1 MGKKIQSFIYYRHI
15 LYDRRYK
22 MYDKTEIRIL
32 EQIYL
37 NPGIHKRE
45 LSKQLKLGMPSIDCG
60 LKKINQLIQ
69 QKKSGNQIN
78 YFLDY
83 SKEALIPSLNTV
95 EHSRF
100 ERFPAKV
107 RLSVTDFLRELK
119 DKPVIALIFGSYAS
133 GTYTKNSD
141 IDILLVFQKIEDS
154 KEIENTAKKISMKTN
169 TQLNPVY
176 LSYQEFKQSFH
187 NPTNE
192 FFKKL
197 HWRFSHV

>member
-1 MGKKIQSFIYYRHI
+1 
-15 LYDRRYK
+15 

-60 LKKINQLIQ
+60 LKKISKLIK
-69 QKKSGNQIN
+69 QKKVGNQIN

-83 SKEALIPSLNTV
+83 SKEMLSSALGTV
-95 EHSRF
+95 EYSRF
-100 ERFPAKV
+100 EKLPVKIK
-107 RLSVTDFLRELK
+107 LSVRDFLKELEV
-119 DKPVIALIFGSYAS
+119 KPVIALIFGSFAN

-154 KEIENTAKKISMKTN
+154 KKIENTAKKISMKTN
-169 TQLNPVY
+169 TQLSPVY
-176 LSYQEFKQSFH
+176 LSYKEFKESFH
-187 NPTNE
+187 NQTKE

-197 HWRFSHV
+197 KKDKVILIGIEWWRQLLDEET

>member
-1 MGKKIQSFIYYRHI
+1 
-15 LYDRRYK
+15 

-45 LSKQLKLGMPSIDCG
+45 LSKQLKLGMPSIDYG
-60 LKKINQLIQ
+60 LQKINNLIK

-83 SKEALIPSLNTV
+83 SKEELTPSLNTV

-100 ERFPAKV
+100 ERLPAKV
-107 RLSVTDFLRELK
+107 RLSINDFLKELK
-119 DKPVIALIFGSYAS
+119 EKPVITVIFGSYANN
-133 GTYTKNSD
+133 TYTKSSD
-141 IDILLVFQKIEDS
+141 IDILLIFQKIEDS
-154 KEIENTAKKISMKTN
+154 KEIENSAKKISMKTN

-176 LSYQEFKQSFH
+176 LSYQKFKETFY
-187 NPTNE
+187 N
-192 FFKKL
+192 
-197 HWRFSHV
+197 

>member
-1 MGKKIQSFIYYRHI
+1 
-15 LYDRRYK
+15 

-45 LSKQLKLGMPSIDCG
+45 LSKQLKIGMPSIDYG
-60 LKKINQLIQ
+60 LKKINKLIK
-69 QKKSGNQIN
+69 QKKMGNQIN

-83 SKEALIPSLNTV
+83 SKEMLSSALGTV

-100 ERFPAKV
+100 ERLPAKV
-107 RLSVTDFLRELK
+107 RLSVRDFLKDLK
-119 DKPVIALIFGSYAS
+119 EKPQIVVLFGSYAS

-154 KEIENTAKKISMKTN
+154 KKIENTAKKISMKTN

-176 LSYQEFKQSFH
+176 LGYQEFKESFH
-187 NPTNE
+187 NSTKE
-192 FFKKL
+192 FFKKIKKDKIIL
-197 HWRFSHV
+197 IGIEWWRQLTDEET

>member
-1 MGKKIQSFIYYRHI
+1 
-15 LYDRRYK
+15 

-37 NPGIHKRE
+37 NPWIHKRK
-45 LSKQLKLGMPSIDCG
+45 LSKKLKLGMPSIDYG
-60 LKKINQLIQ
+60 LKKINKIIK

-83 SKEALIPSLNTV
+83 TKEMLSPALGAV

-100 ERFPAKV
+100 ERLPAKV
-107 RLSVTDFLRELK
+107 RLSVNDFLKELK
-119 DKPVIALIFGSYAS
+119 DKPLIALIFGSYAK

-141 IDILLVFQKIEDS
+141 VDILLVFQKIEDS
-154 KEIENTAKKISMKTN
+154 KAIENTAKKIGMKTN

-176 LSYQEFKQSFH
+176 LSYQEFKESFH
-187 NPTNE
+187 NPTKD

-197 HWRFSHV
+197 KKDKIIFIGVEWWRQLEDEEA